1 MADKPSTVKANIKTN
16 HGTILVNLLLED
28 APITVNNFV
37 SLSQKGFYDGV
48 IFHRVIENFMIQGGD
63 PTGTG
68 TGGPGYVFEDEIT
81 KEQTFNSS
89 GVLAMANAGPNTNGS
104 QFFITTV
111 PTPHLNGKHTIL
123 GIVVK
128 GYDVVEKISRVQATE
143 FNDKPI
149 EDVIIETIE
158 IKED

>member
-1 MADKPSTVKANIKTN
+1 MTDKLSKVKANMKTN
-16 HGTILVNLLLED
+16 HGTISVNLLSEA
-28 APITVNNFV
+28 APITVKNFV
-37 SLSQKGFYDGV
+37 SLSKKGFYDGV

-68 TGGPGYVFEDEIT
+68 TGGPGYEFEDEIT

-89 GVLAMANAGPNTNGS
+89 GILAMANAGPNTNGS

-111 PTPHLNGKHTIL
+111 PTPHLNGNHTIF

-128 GYDVVEKISRVQATE
+128 GYDVVEKISRVQTTE
-143 FNDKPI
+143 FNDKPV

>member
-1 MADKPSTVKANIKTN
+1 MTDKLSTVKANIKTN
-16 HGTILVNLLLED
+16 HGTISVNLLSEA
-28 APITVNNFV
+28 APITVKNFV

-68 TGGPGYVFEDEIT
+68 TGGPGYEFEDEIT

-89 GVLAMANAGPNTNGS
+89 GILAMANAGPNTNGS

-111 PTPHLNGKHTIL
+111 PTPHLNGNHTIF

-128 GYDVVEKISRVQATE
+128 GYDVVEKISRVQTTE

>member
-1 MADKPSTVKANIKTN
+1 MKANIETN
-16 HGTILVNLLLED
+16 HGTISVNLLSED

-37 SLSQKGFYDGV
+37 SLSKKGFYDGV
-48 IFHRVIENFMIQGGD
+48 IFHRVIKNFMIQGGD

-81 KEQTFNSS
+81 NTQTFNSS
-89 GVLAMANAGPNTNGS
+89 GILAMANAGPNSNGS

-111 PTPHLNGKHTIL
+111 PVPHLNGNHTIF

-128 GYDVVEKISRVQATE
+128 GYDVVEKISQVPTSE
-143 FNDKPI
+143 FNDKPVEEVVIKKVEI
-149 EDVIIETIE
+149 E
-158 IKED
+158 ED